1 MIYLVI
7 VGEEMDNREQETT
20 VYKLIVLLVLEK
32 IEIPLTEQSI
42 IDICYGKNNWIN
54 NYMECKEIIYNLVEV
69 GFIYKTNGNS
79 EEDRYTIT
87 YTGRNC
93 LSHFYER
100 INKDLRDQIAEYVK
114 ENRTAFKR
122 SQEYVSTID
131 RNSDGSYTVCL
142 KTRSALIDEP
152 MFELKIKAP
161 SRQSAIGATNIWR
174 EKAPL
179 IYENVYE
186 TLIDV
191 EE

>member
-142 KTRSALIDEP
+142 KIRSALIDEP

>member
-1 MIYLVI
+1 
-7 VGEEMDNREQETT
+7 MDNREQEST
-20 VYKLIVLLVLEK
+20 VNKLIVLFVLEK

-42 IDICYGKNNWIN
+42 IDICYGKNNWID
-54 NYMECKEIIYNLVEV
+54 NYMECKEIIYNLVDA

-100 INKDLRDQIAEYVK
+100 IKQELREQIAEYVK
-114 ENRTAFKR
+114 ENRIAFKR

-142 KTRSALIDEP
+142 KIRSALIDEP

-161 SRQSAIGATNIWR
+161 SRQAAISATNIWR
-174 EKAPL
+174 EKAHH
-179 IYENVYE
+179 IYENAYE
-186 TLIDV
+186 TLIES

>member
-1 MIYLVI
+1 
-7 VGEEMDNREQETT
+7 MDNREQETT
-20 VYKLIVLLVLEK
+20 LHKLIVLFVLEK

-42 IDICYGKNNWIN
+42 IDICYGKNNWID
-54 NYMECKEIIYNLVEV
+54 NYMECKEIIFSLVEA
-69 GFIYKTNGNS
+69 GFIYKTNRNS

-100 INKDLRDQIAEYVK
+100 IDKDLRDQITEYVK
-114 ENRTAFKR
+114 ENRMAFKR

-142 KTRSALIDEP
+142 KIRSALIDEP
-152 MFELKIKAP
+152 MFEIKIKAP

-174 EKAPL
+174 DKAHL

-186 TLIDV
+186 TLIDI
-191 EE
+191 EEE

>member
-1 MIYLVI
+1 MDAHEQDST
-7 VGEEMDNREQETT
+7 VG
-20 VYKLIVLLVLEK
+20 KLIVLFVLEK

-54 NYMECKEIIYNLVEV
+54 NYMECKEIIYNLVDA

-93 LSHFYER
+93 LSHFYQR
-100 INKDLRDQIAEYVK
+100 INQDLRDLIAEYVK
-114 ENRTAFKR
+114 ENKIAFKR

-131 RNSDGSYTVCL
+131 KNSDGSYTVCL
-142 KTRSALIDEP
+142 KIRSALINEP

-161 SRQSAIGATNIWR
+161 SRQSAIRASNTWR
-174 EKAPL
+174 EKAHL
-179 IYENVYE
+179 VYEFAYE
-186 TLIDV
+186 TLIDSD
-191 EE
+191 E